1 MDVSIEAREDVR
13 IVRIGGRLDGTTMQ
27 ELESRFLE
35 LANGGCSKFVF
46 DLTELAYISSAG
58 LRVMLLAVKKTKAA
72 GGKLAL
78 HGLNDNVNEI
88 FRISGFL
95 AIFSVFGTAEEA
107 LAFVS

>member
-1 MDVSIEAREDVR
+1 MEVSMEAREDIR
-13 IVRIGGRLDGTTMQ
+13 ILRIRGRLDGTTMQ
-27 ELESRFLE
+27 ELEARFLA
-35 LANGGCSKFVF
+35 LANGGCARFVF
-46 DLTELAYISSAG
+46 DLTELDYISSAG

-88 FRISGFL
+88 FRISGFST
-95 AIFSVFGTAEEA
+95 IFSLFGSEEEA

>member
-1 MDVSIEAREDVR
+1 MEVSIEQREDIR

-27 ELESRFLE
+27 QLESEFVALTDS
-35 LANGGCSKFVF
+35 GCSRFVF
-46 DLTELAYISSAG
+46 DLTKLDYISSAG

-88 FRISGFL
+88 FRISGFST
-95 AIFSVFGTAEEA
+95 IFSLFGTTEEA

>member
-1 MDVSIEAREDVR
+1 MNVSIEERGEIR
-13 IVRIGGRLDGTTMQ
+13 ILRIEGRLDGTTMQ
-27 ELESRFLE
+27 ELESRFLA
-35 LANGGCSKFVF
+35 LAESGCARFVF
-46 DLTELAYISSAG
+46 DLTDLIYISSAG

-88 FRISGFL
+88 FRISGFST
-95 AIFSVFGTAEEA
+95 IFSLFGTAEEA